1 MGRKAIAVLSGKG
14 GTGKTLVSVNL
25 ACVSAP
31 STYVDCDAE
40 EPNGHLYF
48 KPQLLHVQK
57 VDVPLPRVDPARCE
71 GCRKC
76 VDFCAFHALAWA
88 NGSLLVFD
96 ELCHACG
103 GCVMVCPNHALSEV
117 HRNIGEI
124 RDGMSGRV
132 RVLSGFLN
140 PGEASGVPIIKA
152 LLEMKNSGV
161 GEYIFID
168 CPPGSSCMVTESIRD
183 ADYCVLV
190 AEPTRFGAHN
200 LNMVHELLRLY
211 NKPCGAALNKC
222 QPGEDPSRDYCLHHG
237 VPILARIPFDE
248 RLGLLNSNAQI
259 AVREDKGYR
268 EMFQALLLRIDKEAC
283 DAAVGHS

>member
-1 MGRKAIAVLSGKG
+1 MKGKTIAFLSGKG
-14 GTGKTLVSVNL
+14 GTGKTFLAVNL
-25 ACVSAP
+25 ASVAP
-31 STYVDCDAE
+31 SAVYIDCDVE
-40 EPNGHLYF
+40 EPNGHLFFRPAWQYSRTI
-48 KPQLLHVQK
+48 H
-57 VDVPLPRVDPARCE
+57 VPLPQVDPAVCN
-71 GCRKC
+71 GCRNC
-76 VDFCAFHALAWA
+76 VDFCAFSALAWA
-88 NGSLLVFD
+88 NGQLILF
-96 ELCHACG
+96 EALCHGCG
-103 GCVMVCPNHALSEV
+103 GCMMVCPNQALCEAD
-117 HRNIGEI
+117 REIGEI
-124 RDGMSGRV
+124 KGGTSAGV
-132 RVLSGFLN
+132 RVISGFLK
-140 PGEASGVPIIKA
+140 PGEATGVSIVKSLLTQAGSGCSV
-152 LLEMKNSGV
+152 
-161 GEYIFID
+161 FID
-168 CPPGSSCMVTESIRD
+168 CPPGSSCMVSESIRD

-211 NKPCGAALNKC
+211 NKPCGAVLNKC